1 MFCPDCGKKIK
12 DNAMFC
18 PYCGRKIS
26 AAAKEAANAGAEK
39 ESKSVYAGR
48 DAAESPELEKA
59 QVIDKKTI
67 KELMTTEEDPSRS
80 DYTPKVDENSALA
93 HAEVYD
99 DDVDKQK
106 IRMMN
111 DKRPTE
117 YTDKVTEG
125 SALSKGVASS
135 DANAI
140 FVDEKHSGPS
150 AYTDVSGLSANAVK
164 EAKIQQ
170 QLDNMKNRNKNRAKG
185 TSPASSL
192 KTPTTG
198 GGTSSDKSAYASSA
212 DRPAFNNI
220 RKRPSA
226 YGEASDYGDQRP
238 EFKKSSDNSGKLGKQ
253 PDFKSRTAEKN
264 AEKAAEKAAA
274 KAAAKTAAE
283 AAAISGAASASSV
296 KDSSAANANAKA
308 KAPDS
313 SSKAGSREAA
323 SSGATVPTSSSNY
336 TPGGRLSS
344 PSTKSTAPV
353 PPVYNQ
359 GSSSSSSNS
368 SSNNG
373 TFKKND
379 LSSLGKDPYASLF
392 ESDLSE
398 NRYVKV
404 PKKSNSKKNLIA
416 LVIVAVLVLGVG
428 VIINITGKKSV
439 EARQNATTTAA
450 PTTKA
455 TEASTKVADATTV
468 VTSDDAT
475 DDATAPNTE
484 PTDATTEA
492 TTETTTETTT
502 ANPLAGTT
510 WYIFMTV
517 EGGTITNKDALGA
530 IGMDKYTI
538 TFNTDGTASLSTGAQ
553 ASEGTYEITDGS
565 KYSFVTAV
573 ATLEG
578 TYSDAQVTLTSGDLQ
593 YIFHKEN

>member
-26 AAAKEAANAGAEK
+26 AAAKDAANAGAEK
-39 ESKSVYAGR
+39 DSKSVYAGR

-164 EAKIQQ
+164 EAIIQQ

-198 GGTSSDKSAYASSA
+198 GGTSSDKSAYANSA

-274 KAAAKTAAE
+274 KAAAE
-283 AAAISGAASASSV
+283 AAAIATAASASSV
-296 KDSSAANANAKA
+296 KDSSAANAKA

-323 SSGATVPTSSSNY
+323 SSGATVQASSSNY

-344 PSTKSTAPV
+344 PSAKSTAPV
-353 PPVYNQ
+353 PPVHNQ

-404 PKKSNSKKNLIA
+404 PKKSTSKKNLIA
-416 LVIVAVLVLGVG
+416 LVIVVVLVLGVG

-455 TEASTKVADATTV
+455 TEASTKVTDATTV

-492 TTETTTETTT
+492 TTETTTVATT

-517 EGGTITNKDALGA
+517 EGGTITNKDALEA

-565 KYSFVTAV
+565 NYSFVTAV

-578 TYSDAQVTLTSGDLQ
+578 TYSDAQVTLTSGNLQ
-593 YIFHKEN
+593 YVFHKEN

>member
-26 AAAKEAANAGAEK
+26 AAAREAANAGTEK
-39 ESKSVYAGR
+39 ESESVYAGR

-150 AYTDVSGLSANAVK
+150 AYTDVSGLTANAVK

-198 GGTSSDKSAYASSA
+198 GGTSSDKSAYANSA

-283 AAAISGAASASSV
+283 AAAMAGAASASSA
-296 KDSSAANANAKA
+296 KDSSAAGAKA

-313 SSKAGSREAA
+313 SSKAGSSSSSSATA
-323 SSGATVPTSSSNY
+323 SSGATVPTPSSNY
-336 TPGGRLSS
+336 TPGGILQS
-344 PSTKSTAPV
+344 PSGKSTAPV
-353 PPVYNQ
+353 SPVHNQ

-404 PKKSNSKKNLIA
+404 PKKSTSKKSLIA

-455 TEASTKVADATTV
+455 TEASTKVTDATTV
-468 VTSDDAT
+468 VTSN
-475 DDATAPNTE
+475 DATAPNTE

-492 TTETTTETTT
+492 TTETTTTEATT
-502 ANPLAGTT
+502 ADPLAGTT

-517 EGGTITNKDALGA
+517 EGSTITNKDALEA

-565 KYSFVTAV
+565 NYSFVTAV

-578 TYSDAQVTLTSGDLQ
+578 TYSDSQVTLTSGNLQ
-593 YIFHKEN
+593 YVFHKEN

>member
-26 AAAKEAANAGAEK
+26 AAAKEAANAGAGK

-150 AYTDVSGLSANAVK
+150 AYTDVAGLTANAVK

-170 QLDNMKNRNKNRAKG
+170 QLDNMKIRNKNRAKG

-198 GGTSSDKSAYASSA
+198 GGTSSDKSAYANST
-212 DRPAFNNI
+212 DRPALNNI

-274 KAAAKTAAE
+274 KAAAKVAAE
-283 AAAISGAASASSV
+283 AAAIAGAASASSV
-296 KDSSAANANAKA
+296 KDSSAANAKA

-313 SSKAGSREAA
+313 SSKATSREAA
-323 SSGATVPTSSSNY
+323 SSGANVPTPSSNY

-344 PSTKSTAPV
+344 PSAKSTAPV

-404 PKKSNSKKNLIA
+404 PKKSTSKKNLIA

-455 TEASTKVADATTV
+455 TEASTKVTDATTV

-475 DDATAPNTE
+475 APNTE
-484 PTDATTEA
+484 PTDTTTEA
-492 TTETTTETTT
+492 TTETTTEATTT
-502 ANPLAGTT
+502 EATTADPLAGTT

-517 EGGTITNKDALGA
+517 EGSTITNKDALEA

-565 KYSFVTAV
+565 NYSFVTAV

-578 TYSDAQVTLTSGDLQ
+578 TYSDSQVTLTSGNLQ
-593 YIFHKEN
+593 YVFHKEN

>member
-26 AAAKEAANAGAEK
+26 AAAKDAANAGADK

-106 IRMMN
+106 IKMMN

-150 AYTDVSGLSANAVK
+150 AYTDVAGLTANAVK

-198 GGTSSDKSAYASSA
+198 GGTSSDKSAYANSA
-212 DRPAFNNI
+212 DRPAFNNS

-238 EFKKSSDNSGKLGKQ
+238 EFKKSSDDSGKLGKQ

-274 KAAAKTAAE
+274 KAAAKAQ
-283 AAAISGAASASSV
+283 
-296 KDSSAANANAKA
+296 
-308 KAPDS
+308 DS
-313 SSKAGSREAA
+313 SSKAASSATA
-323 SSGATVPTSSSNY
+323 SSGATVPTPSSNY

-344 PSTKSTAPV
+344 PSAKSTAPV

-404 PKKSNSKKNLIA
+404 PKKSTSKKNLIA

-428 VIINITGKKSV
+428 AIINITGKKSV

-455 TEASTKVADATTV
+455 TEASTKVTDATTV
-468 VTSDDAT
+468 VTSDE
-475 DDATAPNTE
+475 ATAPNTE

-492 TTETTTETTT
+492 TTETTTEATT
-502 ANPLAGTT
+502 ADPLAGTT

-517 EGGTITNKDALGA
+517 EGGTITNKDDLEA

-538 TFNTDGTASLSTGAQ
+538 TFNADGTASLSTGAQ

-565 KYSFVTAV
+565 NYSFVTAV
-573 ATLEG
+573 ATLKG
-578 TYSDAQVTLTSGDLQ
+578 TYSDAQVTLTSGNLQ
-593 YIFHKEN
+593 YVFHKEN

>member
-26 AAAKEAANAGAEK
+26 AAAKEAANAGAGK

-150 AYTDVSGLSANAVK
+150 AYTDVAGLTANAVK

-170 QLDNMKNRNKNRAKG
+170 QLDNMKIRNKNRAKG

-198 GGTSSDKSAYASSA
+198 GGTSSDKSAYANSA

-274 KAAAKTAAE
+274 KAAAKVAAE
-283 AAAISGAASASSV
+283 AAAIAGAASASSV
-296 KDSSAANANAKA
+296 KDSSAANAKA

-323 SSGATVPTSSSNY
+323 SSGATVPTPSNNY

-344 PSTKSTAPV
+344 PSAKSTAPV

-404 PKKSNSKKNLIA
+404 PKKSTSKKNLIA

-455 TEASTKVADATTV
+455 TEASIKVTDATTV

-475 DDATAPNTE
+475 APNTE
-484 PTDATTEA
+484 PTDTTTEA
-492 TTETTTETTT
+492 TTETTTEATTT
-502 ANPLAGTT
+502 EATTADPLAGTT

-517 EGGTITNKDALGA
+517 EGSTITNKDALEA

-565 KYSFVTAV
+565 NYSFVTAV

-578 TYSDAQVTLTSGDLQ
+578 TYSDSQVTLTSGNLQ
-593 YIFHKEN
+593 YVFHKEN